1 MHPATTHEV
10 HVVRH
15 YCDVLLHDQI
25 AVLAALVQ
33 LVAVERIDGT
43 VPRVNRLVP
52 QPYHASTVLS
62 RSRQP
67 STVLSRSRQPS
78 CPAAVNRLVPLVAP
92 GHAIGHLTHADRRDD
107 DLLRCVFEVRSE
119 IRGGA
124 ACVTVVSRMQVSRLV
139 RPSWL
144 NNNNRMSRRRESPLS
159 QQGGI
164 TLRTPRPARPAGH
177 ARVRRWKI

>member
-1 MHPATTHEV
+1 MIE
-10 HVVRH
+10 RH
-15 YCDVLLHDQI
+15 SGHSANAPSHYARSSCSSALLRCSDVLLHDQI

-52 QPYHASTVLS
+52 QPF
-62 RSRQP
+62 
-67 STVLSRSRQPS
+67 
-78 CPAAVNRLVPLVAP
+78 VAP
-92 GHAIGHLTHADRRDD
+92 GHAIGRRDD